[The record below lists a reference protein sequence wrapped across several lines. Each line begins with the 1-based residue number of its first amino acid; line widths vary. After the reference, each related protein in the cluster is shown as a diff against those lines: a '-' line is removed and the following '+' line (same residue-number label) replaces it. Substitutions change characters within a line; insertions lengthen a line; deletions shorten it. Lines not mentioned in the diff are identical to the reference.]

1 MYKFINEHTI
11 KPFEDSYIKDNEKD
25 VMYVHPTKE
34 VLKQFGFMELVR
46 TEPPEIHDN
55 QYLKETYRVE
65 DGKIYVDYIVA
76 DITEVTAE

>member
-1 MYKFINEHTI
+1 MFEFIDEHTI
-11 KPFEDSYIKDNEKD
+11 KPFEGNYIKDEAKD
-25 VMYVHPTKE
+25 IMYVHPSKE

-55 QYLKETYRVE
+55 QYLEETYRVE

-76 DITEVTAE
+76 DIPEVIEG